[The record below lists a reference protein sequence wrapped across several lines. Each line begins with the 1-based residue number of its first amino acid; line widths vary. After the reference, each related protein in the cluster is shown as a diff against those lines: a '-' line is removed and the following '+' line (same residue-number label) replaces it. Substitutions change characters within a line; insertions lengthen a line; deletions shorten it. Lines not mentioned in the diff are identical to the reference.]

1 MAQKRI
7 LIVED
12 DIPLQEALALKFE
25 NEGFQVFR
33 AKDGQE
39 GLDLAFTN
47 CPDIILLDII
57 MPKMHGWQM
66 LEKLREDQW
75 GKGAKV
81 IILNNVSDPA
91 KIEEAKKQSG
101 IIDYLVKTEL
111 RLEDVV
117 KIVKERLGLA

>member
-1 MAQKRI
+1 MAKRRI

-12 DIPLQEALALKFE
+12 DQPLLEALAIKFA
-25 NEGFQVFR
+25 NEDFEVFK

-39 GLDLAFTN
+39 GLDLAVNN

-75 GKGAKV
+75 GKEAKV
-81 IILNNVSDPA
+81 IILSNVSDPV
-91 KIEEAKKQSG
+91 KIEEAKKTG
-101 IIDYLVKTEL
+101 GVIDYLVKTEL
-111 RLEDVV
+111 KLEDVI
-117 KIVKERLGLA
+117 KIVKERLGLN